1 MRKSVF
7 CILLSILLAVLLFSS
22 WKVIQIT
29 KNYEEGA
36 TTYEAL
42 MEYVVVPS
50 VTSKENVLI
59 EEITEEKTH
68 PVEYVEETT
77 QVEDPYQW
85 PSVDFEG
92 LNEINPDVVGWIYME
107 GTSINYP
114 IVQGKN
120 NDYYLRHL
128 IDGTYNSA
136 GCIFLDSACSSEF
149 ASKNNII
156 YGHNMKNGTMFH
168 ILMEYKKQEFYD
180 EHPVARLMTPNGNYE
195 VVFFSG
201 FVAKDPSDAWEI
213 NFLDGEFDDWIAKI
227 KNKSAFASEIQ
238 PMADD
243 RILTLSTCTYE
254 FENARFV
261 LYGIMREVN

>member
-7 CILLSILLAVLLFSS
+7 CTLILILLAVLFFSA

-29 KNYEEGA
+29 QSYEEGE

-50 VTSKENVLI
+50 VMSKES
-59 EEITEEKTH
+59 ITVKETAEEKIQ
-68 PVEYVEETT
+68 PEEYVEETT
-77 QVEDPYQW
+77 QGEDLYQW
-85 PSVDFEG
+85 PRVDFEG
-92 LNEINPDVVGWIYME
+92 LKEVNPDVVGWIYME
-107 GTSINYP
+107 GTNINYP

-128 IDGTYNSA
+128 IDGTYNNA

-168 ILMEYKKQEFYD
+168 ILMEYKKQEYYD

-195 VVFFSG
+195 IAFFSG
-201 FVAKDPSDAWEI
+201 FVAKDPSDAWET
-213 NFLDGEFDDWIAKI
+213 NFLDGEFDDWIVKT
-227 KNKSAFASEIQ
+227 KNKSIFASEVQ
-238 PMADD
+238 PIADD